1 MTAIKAPL
9 PLGVILSGGGARGA
23 YEVGVLS
30 YAFGELVR
38 RTGRVPHIDI
48 ISGCSVGAI
57 NGAFLASAAHELVR
71 GVERLVDLWYE
82 LDFSQVL
89 SFGLREIALL
99 HRVWLGGAKPQG
111 LFNAE
116 PLARLIGENVSW
128 LNLARNLRH
137 GVLHALTLA
146 TTHVATGRPHV
157 FVDISPHVPR
167 PRNVGRQVVMRD
179 GPVRAKHVLA
189 SAALPIVF
197 PLVDVRGELHC
208 DGGLRINTPTAPAI
222 HLGARRLFVVGLSYG
237 RYDDATRVR
246 EMAPNRAPGAPFIAG
261 KMLDAFF
268 LDHLDADI
276 EGIERINSYMAM
288 GEAAYGPEFITR
300 MNQEAVARGRPQR
313 NPVRVC
319 TVRPSVDLGHV
330 AYDFLAARRRIRSE
344 AAVVH
349 ALLRT
354 IDVGEAAEADLAS
367 FLLFDDE
374 YVRLLIELGR
384 KDAAHMRDELEDFFF
399 GSWDGS
405 AR

>member
-1 MTAIKAPL
+1 MTTQL

-23 YEVGVLS
+23 YEVGALS

-38 RTGRVPHIDI
+38 HTGRVPRIDI
-48 ISGCSVGAI
+48 ISGCSVGAV
-57 NGAFLASAAHELVR
+57 NGSFLASAAHEPVR
-71 GVERLVDLWYE
+71 GIERLVELWYE

-89 SFGLREIALL
+89 SFGFREIAFL

-128 LNLARNLRH
+128 LNLARNLRR
-137 GVLHALTLA
+137 GVLQALTLA

-157 FVDISPHVPR
+157 FVDLSPHVPR
-167 PRNVGRQVVMRD
+167 PRDVGRQVVMRD

-189 SAALPIVF
+189 SAALPLVF
-197 PLVDVRGELHC
+197 PSVDVNGELHC

-222 HLGARRLFVVGLSYG
+222 HLGARRLFVVGLSHTQG
-237 RYDDATRVR
+237 KDPTHVR
-246 EMAPNRAPGAPFIAG
+246 ELAPDRAPGAPFMFG
-261 KMLDAFF
+261 KVLDAFF
-268 LDHLDADI
+268 LDHLDGDI
-276 EGIERINSYMAM
+276 QGIERINDYMAM
-288 GEAAYGPEFITR
+288 GQAAYGPDFIER
-300 MNQEAVARGRPQR
+300 MNQEARARNRAQR

-330 AYDFLAARRRIRSE
+330 AYDFLAERRRRLRTE
-344 AAVVH
+344 TAVVH

-367 FLLFDDE
+367 FLLFDEE
-374 YVRLLIELGR
+374 YVRLLVELGR
-384 KDAAHMRDELEDFFF
+384 RDAAAMRDELEDFFF
-399 GSWDGS
+399 GSWDGR
-405 AR
+405 A

>member
-1 MTAIKAPL
+1 MSTNL

-30 YAFGELVR
+30 YVFGELVR
-38 RTGRVPHIDI
+38 STGRVPRIDI
-48 ISGCSVGAI
+48 ISGCSVGAV
-57 NGAFLASAAHELVR
+57 NGAFLASAAHEPVR
-71 GVERLVDLWYE
+71 GVERLVELWYE

-89 SFGLREIALL
+89 SFGLRELAFL

-128 LNLARNLRH
+128 LNLARNLRR
-137 GVLHALTLA
+137 GVLQALTLA
-146 TTHVATGRPHV
+146 TTHAATGRPHV
-157 FVDISPHVPR
+157 FVDISPHLPR
-167 PRNVGRQVVMRD
+167 PRDVGRQVVMRD

-189 SAALPIVF
+189 SAALPLLF
-197 PLVDVRGELHC
+197 PLVDVNGELHC

-222 HLGARRLFVVGLSYG
+222 HLGARRLFVVGLSHG
-237 RYDDATRVR
+237 KYDDGSRVR
-246 EMAPNRAPGAPFIAG
+246 EMTPDRAPGAPFMLG
-261 KMLDAFF
+261 KVLDAFF

-276 EGIERINSYMAM
+276 QGMERINDYMAM
-288 GEAAYGPEFITR
+288 GQATYGPDFIDRMNAEAA
-300 MNQEAVARGRPQR
+300 ARGRPQR

-319 TVRPSVDLGHV
+319 TVRPSADLGHV
-330 AYDFLAARRRIRSE
+330 AYDFLAERRRYTRTDT
-344 AAVVH
+344 AVVH

-384 KDAAHMRDELEDFFF
+384 RDAAQMRDELEDFFF
-399 GSWDGS
+399 GSWDGR
-405 AR
+405 AL